1 MADLAI
7 VVREGAYDRILTP
20 LAFAYLAASSGQ
32 EVEMLFVNWAVRT
45 LSKNHADDLPI
56 SAERAGNEE
65 WLKQQIASAGLPT
78 KVSDLLQLLKQTGKV
93 RLYACTLAAQIFG
106 VNEEDLI
113 DGAEFLP
120 ANEFLA
126 KMAEA
131 KVTMTF

>member
-1 MADLAI
+1 MANLAI
-7 VVREGAYDRILTP
+7 VVRESAYDRILTP

-32 EVEMLFVNWAVRT
+32 EVEMLFVNWAVRA
-45 LSKNHADDLPI
+45 LSKKHADELPI
-56 SAERAGNEE
+56 SAERVGSED
-65 WLKQQIASAGLPT
+65 WLKSQISSTGLPT
-78 KVSDLLQLLKQTGKV
+78 NISELLQVLKQTGKV

-106 VNEEDLI
+106 VNEDDLI

-126 KMAEA
+126 RMSEA

>member
-32 EVEMLFVNWAVRT
+32 EVEILFVNWAVRT
-45 LSKNHADDLPI
+45 LSKNHADELPI

-65 WLKQQIASAGLPT
+65 WLKNQIESAGFPA
-78 KVSDLLQLLKQTGKV
+78 KISDLIHALERTGKV
-93 RLYACTLAAQIFG
+93 KLYACTLAAQIFG
-106 VNEEDLI
+106 VSEDDLI

>member
-32 EVEMLFVNWAVRT
+32 EVEMLFVNWAVRI
-45 LSKNHADDLPI
+45 LSKRHADDLSI
-56 SAERAGNEE
+56 SAERTGQEE
-65 WLKQQIASAGLPT
+65 WLKEQIAKAGLPT
-78 KVSDLLQLLKQTGKV
+78 RPSELVRLLLQSGKV

-106 VNEEDLI
+106 VSEDDLI

-126 KMAEA
+126 KMATA

>member
-7 VVREGAYDRILTP
+7 VVRESAYDRILTP

-32 EVEMLFVNWAVRT
+32 EVEMLFVNWAVRV
-45 LSKNHADDLPI
+45 LSKKHSDDLPI
-56 SAERAGNEE
+56 SAERSGNEE

-78 KVSDLLQLLKQTGKV
+78 KISDLLQLLKQTGKV
-93 RLYACTLAAQIFG
+93 KLYACTLAAQIFG
-106 VNEEDLI
+106 VGEDDLVE
-113 DGAEFLP
+113 GAEFMP

>member
-7 VVREGAYDRILTP
+7 VVRESAYDRILTP

-32 EVEMLFVNWAVRT
+32 EVEMLFVNWAVRA
-45 LSKNHADDLPI
+45 LSKNSGDELPI
-56 SAERAGNEE
+56 SAERAGSEE
-65 WLKQQIASAGLPT
+65 WLKNQIKSAGLPT
-78 KVSDLLQLLKQTGKV
+78 KISELLHALSRTGKV
-93 RLYACTLAAQIFG
+93 KLYACTLAAQIFG
-106 VNEEDLI
+106 VSEDDLI
-113 DGAEFLP
+113 EGAEFLP

>member
-7 VVREGAYDRILTP
+7 VVRESAYDRILTP

-32 EVEMLFVNWAVRT
+32 EVEMPFVNWAVRA
-45 LSKNHADDLPI
+45 LSKKYADEFPI
-56 SAERAGNEE
+56 SAERAGSEE

-78 KVSDLLQLLKQTGKV
+78 RISDLLKMLAQTGKV

-106 VNEEDLI
+106 VNEGDLI
-113 DGAEFLP
+113 EGAEFLP

>member
-7 VVREGAYDRILTP
+7 VVRESAYDRILTP

-32 EVEMLFVNWAVRT
+32 EVEMLFVNWAVRA
-45 LSKNHADDLPI
+45 LSKKHADDLPI
-56 SAERAGNEE
+56 SAERAGKEE
-65 WLKQQIASAGLPT
+65 WLKQQIAQAGLPT
-78 KVSDLLQLLKQTGKV
+78 RISELLQLLTKTGKV

-106 VNEEDLI
+106 VGEEDLI
-113 DGAEFLP
+113 DGAQFLP